1 MERQGKRPKVHA
13 KQKEFKNF
21 FSRPWQFRVLFLS
34 EIGTKMYK
42 INFTSAET
50 LIPIGLGNA
59 KSHQHLKATEQLE
72 IRAEP

>member
-1 MERQGKRPKVHA
+1 
-13 KQKEFKNF
+13 
-21 FSRPWQFRVLFLS
+21 
-34 EIGTKMYK
+34 MYK
-42 INFTSAET
+42 INLTSAET